1 MSYDGSDFSE
11 MPEESRIRE
20 VAQEELFKQANR
32 FKTEWQDIMLDE
44 GYVNTGETVNSITT
58 APSREG
64 ADSYT
69 VGTDK
74 IAALIAEFGRR
85 PGAAMPP
92 EEPIA
97 DWVNEQSGMP
107 SRGDDDFDNVVFL
120 VRRSIGENG
129 IDAIMPARR
138 AWEEVEGGYE
148 EAVSKRLEEDE

>member
-11 MPEESRIRE
+11 MPAESRIRE
-20 VAQEELFKQANR
+20 VAQSELFKQATR
-32 FKTEWQDIMLDE
+32 FQNEWQDIMLDE
-44 GYVNTGETVNSITT
+44 GYVNTGETVNSIVVK
-58 APSREG
+58 PSREG

-107 SRGDDDFDNVVFL
+107 SRGEEDFDNVVFL
-120 VRRSIGENG
+120 VRRSIAENG
-129 IDAIMPARR
+129 IEAFMPARR
-138 AWEEVEGGYE
+138 AWENVEGKYE
-148 EAVSKRLEEDE
+148 ENVSKRLSEE